1 MAHVSGESTGNY
13 LLGRNG
19 MWHSGIHITNATTP
33 WCALSG
39 NAITEKA
46 SFPVPY
52 KGKQAIRCMAD
63 GEIVAYRI
71 NQDYLPLGW
80 KNGSLNLSGSFVL
93 VRHYIQPGEIQKSG
107 LHFYTLYM
115 HLAPYSAYK
124 ANPTW
129 IVQDKLP
136 TYAPEW
142 KAVAGTQAYKD
153 QHKLD
158 ALPKGSI
165 VAWDKK
171 DSQRQLKAAN
181 GRLYGLVMI
190 DKLAGTSKLNVGTQC
205 WTLVDNNNIL
215 PEIEPSWWKQ
225 LASPAK
231 EMMQFDKVV
240 SLTTPIAIKAGDS
253 IGHMGFYQAP
263 KEQGIDSRYQVHIEC
278 ISADDNL
285 PLFLQNPDKVGH
297 DKPHYLKCLPG
308 LMLWNK
314 QGDDFIKTERVVE
327 WEKTFKLSE
336 IKIEKDKNSNEFY
349 LLPEYLGAIPKI
361 ALSELSEIDKQ
372 KAQESTLGALDKNK
386 NELGAMGHQEQLI
399 KENIAQYSKFLSQYD
414 LAELGFN
421 ALVVNA
427 DAFDHLNGYVQPQV
441 EFISSIYERI
451 KAEITGSSVP
461 QKGIIAHNYQ
471 RLINKIKS
479 DKKETYSPEE
489 YRRAFHNPMFSHIVN
504 KTIVKH
510 PSDWYYK
517 KSESVWQDFLNKLSE
532 EAPLWRSY
540 SEEFL
545 DSMVWMQDVTNEKIG
560 PEVWHMHPLVFL
572 GQFIQKNIV
581 IGKITGKK
589 FVEYVFEQAK
599 INEKTSKIPAAITTA
614 QAILETGY
622 GEYVPT
628 DINTGKYSF
637 NIFGIKAH
645 GNPDFVEDHTREV
658 INGKSIRIIDK
669 FQAYSS
675 YEESIKGRE
684 NFFIKNKRYHFLFNS
699 QDPIEWAEG
708 LQKSGYATDPNY
720 AKELIR
726 VMKSQKLL

>member
-1 MAHVSGESTGNY
+1 M
-13 LLGRNG
+13 
-19 MWHSGIHITNATTP
+19 
-33 WCALSG
+33 
-39 NAITEKA
+39 
-46 SFPVPY
+46 
-52 KGKQAIRCMAD
+52 
-63 GEIVAYRI
+63 
-71 NQDYLPLGW
+71 
-80 KNGSLNLSGSFVL
+80 
-93 VRHYIQPGEIQKSG
+93 
-107 LHFYTLYM
+107 
-115 HLAPYSAYK
+115 
-124 ANPTW
+124 
-129 IVQDKLP
+129 
-136 TYAPEW
+136 
-142 KAVAGTQAYKD
+142 
-153 QHKLD
+153 
-158 ALPKGSI
+158 
-165 VAWDKK
+165 
-171 DSQRQLKAAN
+171 
-181 GRLYGLVMI
+181 
-190 DKLAGTSKLNVGTQC
+190 
-205 WTLVDNNNIL
+205 
-215 PEIEPSWWKQ
+215 
-225 LASPAK
+225 
-231 EMMQFDKVV
+231 
-240 SLTTPIAIKAGDS
+240 
-253 IGHMGFYQAP
+253 
-263 KEQGIDSRYQVHIEC
+263 
-278 ISADDNL
+278 
-285 PLFLQNPDKVGH
+285 LFLS
-297 DKPHYLKCLPG
+297 
-308 LMLWNK
+308 
-314 QGDDFIKTERVVE
+314 F
-327 WEKTFKLSE
+327 
-336 IKIEKDKNSNEFY
+336 
-349 LLPEYLGAIPKI
+349 
-361 ALSELSEIDKQ
+361 
-372 KAQESTLGALDKNK
+372 
-386 NELGAMGHQEQLI
+386 
-399 KENIAQYSKFLSQYD
+399 
-414 LAELGFN
+414 
-421 ALVVNA
+421 
-427 DAFDHLNGYVQPQV
+427 
-441 EFISSIYERI
+441 SIYERI

-675 YEESIKGRE
+675 YPVSKI
-684 NFFIKNKRYHFLFNS
+684 
-699 QDPIEWAEG
+699 A
-708 LQKSGYATDPNY
+708 
-720 AKELIR
+720 
-726 VMKSQKLL
+726 